1 MARLATLLSPS
12 ITSAE
17 ALPSGARVTA
27 CCGTSR
33 AVAFTPSCSTARTYM
48 PGISSLSGLGTT
60 ARSVTLPVPAS
71 TVTPLKVR
79 RPGCG
84 YLLPS
89 SSTSWMRASASL
101 ARCSRPLASSRFRR
115 SSSLLDCVTC
125 TWIGSSCCT
134 VVITAAWLAVTSAPG
149 VTADS
154 SAQPVMGEVMRV

>member
-1 MARLATLLSPS
+1 
-12 ITSAE
+12 
-17 ALPSGARVTA
+17 VTA
-27 CCGTSR
+27 CCGTSS

-84 YLLPS
+84 YL
-89 SSTSWMRASASL
+89 RAVFQHQLDARLGVAGALQPAAGQL
-101 ARCSRPLASSRFRR
+101 ALQAQQLAARLRDVHVDRVELLHGGQRR
-115 SSSLLDCVTC
+115 RLV
-125 TWIGSSCCT
+125 G
-134 VVITAAWLAVTSAPG
+134 VTSAPG

-154 SAQPVMGEVMRV
+154 SAQPVIGEVMRV